1 MQQLPELPQPPQPP
15 QPAQLAGPARIV
27 QVPKT
32 AGPSGDIAT
41 MELIQ
46 LRAHADALKLRVS
59 DLEMQVG
66 QIAEARSNLGP
77 NVSPE
82 ERQQFAKPMA
92 DATHELASARIQL
105 EATQKQISEL
115 ETARD
120 ARTVISVPPPMPP
133 ETVFGREH
141 VEMAGIGL
149 FALLIPIVLAYTRR
163 IWQRGGR
170 EQPVNLAES
179 DRLQRM
185 EQAIESIALEVE
197 RIGEGQRFTTKLLAD
212 RQPEAAARLGVIPRR
227 EPGTITPH

>member
-1 MQQLPELPQPPQPP
+1 MQQLPELPQPP

-120 ARTVISVPPPMPP
+120 MARVGVTVAPPLAERGIEMDM
-133 ETVFGREH
+133 ERER
-141 VEMAGIGL
+141 MIGAAS
-149 FALLIPIVLAYTRR
+149 FILLLPLVLAWSRR
-163 IWQRGGR
+163 IWHRGAPR
-170 EQPVNLAES
+170 PSVDLEDSP
-179 DRLQRM
+179 RLQRM
-185 EQAIESIALEVE
+185 EQAIESIAVEVE
-197 RIGEGQRFTTKLLAD
+197 RIGEAQRFTTKLLAD
-212 RQPEAAARLGVIPRR
+212 RQPEAAARIGATPRR

>member
-1 MQQLPELPQPPQPP
+1 MQQLPQLPQPPQPP
-15 QPAQLAGPARIV
+15 QPAQGAQL
-27 QVPKT
+27 
-32 AGPSGDIAT
+32 SGT
-41 MELIQ
+41 SHELIQLAQ

-59 DLEMQVG
+59 DLEMQLG
-66 QIAEARSNLGP
+66 QIAEQRGRS
-77 NVSPE
+77 SPE
-82 ERQQFAKPMA
+82 ERQVLNQPFVAT
-92 DATHELASARIQL
+92 THELASTRIQL

-133 ETVFGREH
+133 QTVFGREH